1 MAPMKWISFDA
12 LRAMLI
18 EFSKARIQQIFRS
31 SSRLS
36 LRALGDRLVQTWGYP
51 GAIRTPEAPRS
62 PPMASRG
69 PRRLLLSTPFK
80 SSSGECRLI
89 RCASAPSRNERAI
102 EEIAASENCRDVGK
116 SGTTLVLFGPPCR
129 TYERTCLGGLGLR
142 DLPSGTGMSKA
153 PM

>member
-62 PPMASRG
+62 PPMASRE

-89 RCASAPSRNERAI
+89 RSALPVRPRATRGL
-102 EEIAASENCRDVGK
+102 SKKLRLPENCRDVGK

-142 DLPSGTGMSKA
+142 DLPSGTGM
-153 PM
+153 